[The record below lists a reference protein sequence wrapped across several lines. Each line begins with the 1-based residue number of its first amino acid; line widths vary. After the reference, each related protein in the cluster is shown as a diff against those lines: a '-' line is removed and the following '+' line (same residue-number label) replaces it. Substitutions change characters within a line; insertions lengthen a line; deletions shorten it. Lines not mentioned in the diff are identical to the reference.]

1 MKRDINSIIILLA
14 TQCMINLGE
23 ITDPMTQNVSIDL
36 EKAQLFI
43 DLIQVLEKK
52 TKGNLSEQEIEF
64 IKEIQNN
71 LSNIYNKKINQEK
84 QK

>member
-1 MKRDINSIIILLA
+1 
-14 TQCMINLGE
+14 MINLGE
-23 ITDPMTQNVSIDL
+23 ITDPMTRNVSIDL

-52 TKGNLSEQEIEF
+52 TKGNLSDREIEF
-64 IKEIQNN
+64 INEIQNN
-71 LSNIYNKKINQEK
+71 LNEIYNKKINQEK